1 MHHHPKNRT
10 ASALITVIGAIAN
23 TVVTIQLLASWYY
36 TFKWEP
42 ESEWESSGDKWQ
54 LNGLKLIWAL
64 LVVYFS
70 SAVSVCA
77 IGFVGILK
85 VRKQILLSV
94 SFLSLTQQNKQSY
107 VRLYRDYSIADF
119 AFCAF
124 TLILFT
130 YAAFLGPARAGVCE
144 EFSHHPELMR
154 YMQEMGLNLENCE
167 LWLERAVFAVVAV
180 LFVIMIIRVSYHPII
195 IQW

>member
-1 MHHHPKNRT
+1 MATQWLEAHLGSPRGLLFISSFRLCNRVRRY
-10 ASALITVIGAIAN
+10 SQGPQAN
-23 TVVTIQLLASWYY
+23 PVLRLL
-36 TFKWEP
+36 F
-42 ESEWESSGDKWQ
+42 
-54 LNGLKLIWAL
+54 
-64 LVVYFS
+64 F
-70 SAVSVCA
+70 
-77 IGFVGILK
+77 
-85 VRKQILLSV
+85 
-94 SFLSLTQQNKQSY
+94 FLSLNQQNKPSY
-107 VRLYRDYSIADF
+107 VRFYRDYSIADF

-130 YAAFLGPARAGVCE
+130 YATFLGPARAGVCE

-167 LWLERAVFAVVAV
+167 RWLERAVSAVLVV

>member
-10 ASALITVIGAIAN
+10 ASALITVIGALAN
-23 TVVTIQLLASWYY
+23 TAVTIQVLASWY

-85 VRKQILLSV
+85 VRKPTLFSV
-94 SFLSLTQQNKQSY
+94 YFFFKS
-107 VRLYRDYSIADF
+107 
-119 AFCAF
+119 
-124 TLILFT
+124 
-130 YAAFLGPARAGVCE
+130 
-144 EFSHHPELMR
+144 
-154 YMQEMGLNLENCE
+154 
-167 LWLERAVFAVVAV
+167 
-180 LFVIMIIRVSYHPII
+180 
-195 IQW
+195 